1 MSGVE
6 NSSLSWQ
13 VLGPGDPWLH
23 EYYKQYRPAVF
34 AEESRPLKLLV
45 LLGSADIS
53 GGSYVIFQHAHYWQ
67 RHGADVTIATLMPR
81 ASLLS
86 HWHPAL
92 DELTITTIDDLG
104 DEVYDVTVATWWRTV
119 YELPEIRTRHALY
132 FVQSIESRF
141 YVDGDDTYA
150 APLAEL
156 TYRYDL
162 PVVTIA
168 QWIQAYLAFEHGR
181 PSFLVRNGIDK
192 NRYSPFGPTV
202 EPRRPGRLRVLI
214 EGVTEVAMKNIPASI
229 ELARAGG
236 ADEVWLMTPSDVRRY
251 PGVDRVL
258 SRVDIDRTGAV
269 YRSCDVLVKLSRV
282 EGMYGPPLEM
292 FHCGGTVVTYDVT
305 GHEEYVVNDV
315 NGLVVPMEQTQ
326 GVVASIRKLKEDPDA
341 LQRLKQGALMTAEH
355 WPDWESGCAEFWS
368 IIRLVARRPAPD
380 KLLSMLAIRGA
391 GITGNR

>member
-81 ASLLS
+81 AALLS

-168 QWIQAYLAFEHGR
+168 SGSRRTLPSSTAGR
-181 PSFLVRNGIDK
+181 HSW
-192 NRYSPFGPTV
+192 YAT
-202 EPRRPGRLRVLI
+202 
-214 EGVTEVAMKNIPASI
+214 AS
-229 ELARAGG
+229 
-236 ADEVWLMTPSDVRRY
+236 T
-251 PGVDRVL
+251 
-258 SRVDIDRTGAV
+258 RTGTRHSGR
-269 YRSCDVLVKLSRV
+269 RSSR
-282 EGMYGPPLEM
+282 
-292 FHCGGTVVTYDVT
+292 
-305 GHEEYVVNDV
+305 
-315 NGLVVPMEQTQ
+315 
-326 GVVASIRKLKEDPDA
+326 ADPDDCGYSSKVSP
-341 LQRLKQGALMTAEH
+341 RS
-355 WPDWESGCAEFWS
+355 P
-368 IIRLVARRPAPD
+368 
-380 KLLSMLAIRGA
+380 
-391 GITGNR
+391 